1 MRKIKRYPK
10 QEGTNFMLNY
20 TDIIILNYTT
30 LFVNH
35 LFFQANIIIRMKA
48 LHIDLN
54 YTTYIACNK
63 RNVRIFLTLHSNRD
77 SSYNNGKQCKTLSS
91 MLQKKL
97 FFLPRNAK

>member
-20 TDIIILNYTT
+20 TDFIILNYTT

-48 LHIDLN
+48 LHIDLK

-63 RNVRIFLTLHSNRD
+63 RNLNTIDMNGIC
-77 SSYNNGKQCKTLSS
+77 SYIPNFAFKSRFVL
-91 MLQKKL
+91 
-97 FFLPRNAK
+97 

>member
-1 MRKIKRYPK
+1 MRKIKKYPK

-48 LHIDLN
+48 LHIDFN
-54 YTTYIACNK
+54 YTT
-63 RNVRIFLTLHSNRD
+63 
-77 SSYNNGKQCKTLSS
+77 
-91 MLQKKL
+91 
-97 FFLPRNAK
+97 

>member
-20 TDIIILNYTT
+20 TDFIILNYTT

-54 YTTYIACNK
+54 YTTYITRHDLNTIDMNGIC
-63 RNVRIFLTLHSNRD
+63 
-77 SSYNNGKQCKTLSS
+77 SYIPNFAFKSRFVL
-91 MLQKKL
+91 
-97 FFLPRNAK
+97 